1 MREAELE
8 QLGIERRL
16 SRAVVAA
23 ARFAHGDGDARVI
36 EHHDHAE
43 VVHELCIGT
52 RVDIDAGA
60 QVDKAAL
67 LLLREDL
74 GPRDEALCL
83 RVDLVEFHGR
93 VLDERARVDEGT
105 RDLLD
110 GRARSVDQ
118 CRALIRAD
126 TVDDDRLRRC
136 RRTQQAKRRHGQQ
149 AALDKSLESLHFFL
163 RSLILS

>member
-1 MREAELE
+1 M
-8 QLGIERRL
+8 
-16 SRAVVAA
+16 VVDEDG
-23 ARFAHGDGDARVI
+23 FHGDALALVV
-36 EHHDHAE
+36 E
-43 VVHELCIGT
+43 VELC
-52 RVDIDAGA
+52 RERHEQEFLLEASVDIDI
-60 QVDKAAL
+60 
-67 LLLREDL
+67 
-74 GPRDEALCL
+74 
-83 RVDLVEFHGR
+83 
-93 VLDERARVDEGT
+93 

-136 RRTQQAKRRHGQQ
+136 RRTQQEERRHRQQ